1 MKPPWAS
8 EVSILGRA
16 SRSSFPLHWDPAGHP
31 ACTAIPE
38 APEPPLYGRV
48 HAKMAAP
55 TSHLRKALPSKRQD
69 SLKRRSGWPPRR
81 PLTPTR
87 SWQSLGRWAGGAAAA
102 VKAGRPRE
110 MAAPEPA
117 DSDAVRASGFGG
129 GLEVSNWRVIG
140 VWRQDLRFVT
150 SILDNLLECR
160 CSERSTY

>member
-1 MKPPWAS
+1 MKPPCAS

-16 SRSSFPLHWDPAGHP
+16 SWSSFPPHWDPAGHP
-31 ACTAIPE
+31 AWTVIPE

-55 TSHLRKALPSKRQD
+55 TSHLRKAPPSKRRD
-69 SLKRRSGWPPRR
+69 PLKRRWGWPPRR

-87 SWQSLGRWAGGAAAA
+87 SWQSLGRWAGGA

-117 DSDAVRASGFGG
+117 DSEAVRAVGFGG
-129 GLEVSNWRVIG
+129 RLVVSNWRVTG

-150 SILDNLLECR
+150 SILDSLLECR